1 MKLTKD
7 YLSQWLEAIR
17 DGYAVTVVEPEEAL
31 GNKWII
37 CVENP
42 DIYDQYAPGKGR
54 DTSSPVLSIEV
65 PE

>member
-1 MKLTKD
+1 MKLTKE
-7 YLSQWLEAIR
+7 YLSQWLAAIR
-17 DGYAVTVVEPEEAL
+17 DGYAVTIVEPEEAL

-42 DIYDQYAPGKGR
+42 CRGDDF
-54 DTSSPVLSIEV
+54 SPVLLIEV

>member
-1 MKLTKD
+1 MKLTKE

-17 DGYAVTVVEPEEAL
+17 DGYAVTVVEPED
-31 GNKWII
+31 GVYDRWMI

-42 DIYDQYAPGKGR
+42 KYAEDDG
-54 DTSSPVLSIEV
+54 SYPVLLIEV

>member
-1 MKLTKD
+1 MKLTKE

-17 DGYAVTVVEPEEAL
+17 DGYAVTIVEPEEAL

-42 DIYDQYAPGKGR
+42 DIYEVNVPKGR
-54 DTSSPVLSIEV
+54 DTSSPVLVIEV

>member
-1 MKLTKD
+1 MKLTKE

-42 DIYDQYAPGKGR
+42 KWDGSDNYF
-54 DTSSPVLSIEV
+54 PVLAIEV

>member
-17 DGYAVTVVEPEEAL
+17 DGYAVTVVEPEE
-31 GNKWII
+31 GIYDKWMI

-42 DIYDQYAPGKGR
+42 KYLDDQSQG
-54 DTSSPVLSIEV
+54 DPVFLIEV

>member
-1 MKLTKD
+1 MKLTKE

-31 GNKWII
+31 DNKWII

-42 DIYDQYAPGKGR
+42 CRGDDF
-54 DTSSPVLSIEV
+54 SPVLLIEV

>member
-7 YLSQWLEAIR
+7 YLSQWLEAVR

-42 DIYDQYAPGKGR
+42 RHQEDDG
-54 DTSSPVLSIEV
+54 SSPVLAIEV

>member
-1 MKLTKD
+1 MKLTKE

-17 DGYAVTVVEPEEAL
+17 DGYTVTVVEPED
-31 GNKWII
+31 GVYDKWII

-42 DIYDQYAPGKGR
+42 KYVEDDGSY
-54 DTSSPVLSIEV
+54 PVLLIEV

>member
-1 MKLTKD
+1 MKLTKE

-31 GNKWII
+31 NNKWII

-42 DIYDQYAPGKGR
+42 EWKDSDNYY
-54 DTSSPVLSIEV
+54 PVLTLEV